1 MPDGPTAVTQ
11 KLLEAAALSLG
22 LARGRNKASP
32 TTGDRDDDVV
42 SVAGGSVCGTATG
55 AEARSW
61 TIFSGR
67 LPQRMP
73 KWKDVP
79 LDFMAEIANIISP
92 KVYPKR
98 KLAMIMAGDEDAV
111 MSVNELCDIVIEL
124 AGFEANHS
132 VPTKLKND
140 PSRLFVFVIDS
151 INEVALENEDDRRP
165 AAVIETKI
173 GAPSQALVK
182 RRSVASDIG
191 VGHREHAEGS
201 SQAFKN
207 VAVMV
212 RRPHSNHD
220 EADSLVICFDG
231 KSKLVERCSAN
242 SMVELKQFA
251 VKTFSGLRKQLKRD
265 RGLVIAMA
273 FAYQGT
279 EISLDDGDKL
289 PRQCGGTPIVCKAV
303 RKGETDDEP
312 IDTSA
317 SSM

>member
-132 VPTKLKND
+132 VPTKSHWRMRTTAD
-140 PSRLFVFVIDS
+140 RPRSSRL
-151 INEVALENEDDRRP
+151 
-165 AAVIETKI
+165 
-173 GAPSQALVK
+173 
-182 RRSVASDIG
+182 
-191 VGHREHAEGS
+191 
-201 SQAFKN
+201 
-207 VAVMV
+207 
-212 RRPHSNHD
+212 
-220 EADSLVICFDG
+220 
-231 KSKLVERCSAN
+231 KLVLR
-242 SMVELKQFA
+242 
-251 VKTFSGLRKQLKRD
+251 VKHW
-265 RGLVIAMA
+265 
-273 FAYQGT
+273 
-279 EISLDDGDKL
+279 
-289 PRQCGGTPIVCKAV
+289 
-303 RKGETDDEP
+303 
-312 IDTSA
+312 
-317 SSM
+317 